1 MGLAIDSLRVVSVI
15 RTKGEI
21 VALRSYGVLKGKA
34 IEVRLG
40 AGQSPHYQVRIV
52 DDTTDYRIAVNVK
65 SQLSPSEV
73 EFLVIEHF
81 QHPITPI
88 VEQLP
93 KGFTALDRKPG
104 SGALDFIRG
113 NLFDR
118 AKMRPLPF
126 SLPGF
131 DNDLN
136 EKLDRVMQRAV
147 ADENALVYAFGERW
161 GPEPGT
167 KDKVLRFPA
176 GQWHPRYPHES
187 GQCRPVCRR

>member
-1 MGLAIDSLRVVSVI
+1 MVSLGCSVANH
-15 RTKGEI
+15 GEAT

-34 IEVRLG
+34 IEVRVG

-65 SQLSPSEV
+65 SQLAPSDL

-93 KGFTALDRKPG
+93 KGFTA
-104 SGALDFIRG
+104 A
-113 NLFDR
+113 R
-118 AKMRPLPF
+118 AKAWLRSARLHQGQSLRPREDAAAALQC
-126 SLPGF
+126 SLASTTTST
-131 DNDLN
+131 
-136 EKLDRVMQRAV
+136 RSSISVMQRAV

-161 GPEPGT
+161 GPERARRT
-167 KDKVLRFPA
+167 STSV
-176 GQWHPRYPHES
+176 S
-187 GQCRPVCRR
+187 CRAMASTIST

>member
-1 MGLAIDSLRVVSVI
+1 M
-15 RTKGEI
+15 
-21 VALRSYGVLKGKA
+21 ALRAYGLLKGKA

-40 AGQSPHYQVRIV
+40 AGQSPHYQVRII

-65 SQLSPSEV
+65 SQLPPSEV
-73 EFLVIEHF
+73 EYIILENF

-88 VEQLP
+88 VEQFP
-93 KGFTALDRKPG
+93 KGFTPLERKPG

-118 AKMRPLPF
+118 SQMRPLPF
-126 SLPGF
+126 SVPGF

-147 ADENALVYAFGERW
+147 ADEDAMVYAFGERW
-161 GPEPGT
+161 GPEPGKRT
-167 KDKVLRFPA
+167 STSASCPA
-176 GQWHPRYPHES
+176 TVS
-187 GQCRPVCRR
+187 TTSI